1 MEETELVMVPVFRR
15 DLVKVYEFIA
25 MLHQEAPPPAA
36 GSSEVVGAAGAESAW
51 TVDELRRFLT
61 TAGTTNVTIGKV
73 VDALATKP
81 GTYFSTTELEAMT
94 GVPRNKLKGS
104 MSALTRHIKK
114 HYAGHGWPFVY
125 QWGPNVG
132 ADYPAEAHY
141 TIDEQ
146 TASAWREARG
156 GNP

>member
-1 MEETELVMVPVFRR
+1 MEETELVMIPVFRR
-15 DLVKVYEFIA
+15 DLVKVYGFIA

-36 GSSEVVGAAGAESAW
+36 GEVAGTAGAESAW

-81 GTYFSTTELEAMT
+81 GSYFSTTELEAMT
-94 GVPRNKLKGS
+94 GVPRSNLKGS

-114 HYAGHGWPFVY
+114 HFAGHGWPFVY
-125 QWGPNVG
+125 QWGPNVS
-132 ADYPAEAHY
+132 ADYPTEAHY
-141 TIDEQ
+141 TIDEH
-146 TASAWREARG
+146 TAAAWREARG
-156 GNP
+156 GNS